1 MKKFIYSIFAIFL
14 CFLLT
19 ACSGPRAITITAEPE
34 DSNIKLSFFAT
45 FYDNYGIQWLQ
56 CEGKTFDIK
65 SNKVKEWAY
74 NTDGGWVSSYSL
86 SSIVS
91 IDIDG
96 KNIES

>member
-1 MKKFIYSIFAIFL
+1 M
-14 CFLLT
+14 
-19 ACSGPRAITITAEPE
+19 ITMA
-34 DSNIKLSFFAT
+34 L
-45 FYDNYGIQWLQ
+45 

-86 SSIVS
+86 SSVVS